1 MGLKDD
7 LKRFEEVG
15 EQKRQDLSEFIQ
27 HGQIQAGKDIKIP
40 IKVIELPGF
49 EYDQSDMGGVG
60 KGEGEQGDPV
70 DTGQP
75 QPGDGD
81 DGDGDEAGEETTEH
95 GHYEMDPEEFA
106 EELDEELG
114 LDLDPKGKKVKERTE
129 GAYTKL
135 ARSGPDST
143 LDFER
148 MYKKGLKRSM
158 GMYFDEDYLKE
169 VMKVDGMGVEDV
181 FQWARNNNLPVSKGW
196 IAGEYKDIENKS
208 LYDSVDDIEEDIRR
222 QPVADE
228 INSVALR
235 EEDKRHKYPEIT
247 THYEKNAVVVFI
259 RDVSGS
265 MRKDKR
271 RLVERV
277 FTPIDWYLTGKYDNA
292 EFVYIAHDSEA
303 WETERNEFFGIKSGG
318 GTKISSAYELAQEIL
333 DRRYEWSDWNRYVF
347 AAGDGENFRSDSED
361 KVVPLMKDID
371 ANLHSYIEEQPKG
384 STGPITDSHLE
395 VVEDEIGNRDNV
407 ATYLVESEGDVMDCI
422 YEVLSTEDAE

>member
-27 HGQIQAGKDIKIP
+27 HGQIEAGDDIQIP

-49 EYDQSDMGGVG
+49 EYDMSDMGGVG

-70 DTGQP
+70 DQPGQP
-75 QPGDGD
+75 QPGEGD
-81 DGDGDEAGEETTEH
+81 DEAGEDTAEH
-95 GHYEMDPEEFA
+95 GRYEMDPEEFA

-148 MYKKGLKRSM
+148 MYKKGLKRSL
-158 GMYFDEDYLKE
+158 GMYFDEDYLRE
-169 VMKVDGMGVEDV
+169 VMKVDGMGVEQT
-181 FQWARNNNLPVSKGW
+181 FEWARNNNIPVSKGW
-196 IAGEYKDIENKS
+196 IESEYAKIGNKS
-208 LYDSVDDIEEDIRR
+208 QYSSLDSIDSEMKRK
-222 QPVADE
+222 PVAEE

-247 THYEKNAVVVFI
+247 NHYEKNAVVVFI

-303 WETERNEFFGIKSGG
+303 WEVDRKDFFGIESAG
-318 GTKISSAYELAQEIL
+318 GTEISSAYRLAQEIL
-333 DRRYEWSDWNRYVF
+333 DNRYSWSEWNRYVF
-347 AAGDGENFRSDSED
+347 AAGDGENYGSDSEEN
-361 KVVPLMKDID
+361 VVPLMKEID
-371 ANLHSYIEEQPKG
+371 ANLHSYIEVQPKG
-384 STGPITDSHLE
+384 QAFGPIGNSHLE
-395 VVEDEIGNRDNV
+395 TVEGEIGDRENV
-407 ATYLVESEGDVMDCI
+407 ATYLVEEEEDVMDCI
-422 YEVLSTEDAE
+422 YEVLSTEDSE